1 MGMLSEEKYQSTKR
15 KIKSASLI
23 ILLIGLLAGGLLIF
37 MGYSRGSRYD
47 KNKIRVEMN
56 QEFMSSGFSER
67 YYELQEDLNKSHS
80 SIVFYMFGGFV
91 IVASC
96 MFSGFVYLTS
106 KGREI
111 AAYQAQQILPIAQE
125 GMQRMAPTA
134 REVMRESAPVYGEV
148 AKKIAKG
155 VKEGLKDE

>member
-1 MGMLSEEKYQSTKR
+1 MGMLNEEKYQSTKR
-15 KIKSASLI
+15 KIKTASLI

-47 KNKIRVEMN
+47 KNKIRVEMD

-67 YYELQEDLNKSHS
+67 YYELQEDLTKSHS

-91 IVASC
+91 IIASC
-96 MFSGFVYLTS
+96 MISGFVYLTS

-125 GMQRMAPTA
+125 GMQRMAPAA

-148 AKKIAKG
+148 AKEIAKG

>member
-1 MGMLSEEKYQSTKR
+1 MGMLNEEKYQSTKR
-15 KIKSASLI
+15 KIKTASLI

-47 KNKIRVEMN
+47 KNKIRVEMD

-67 YYELQEDLNKSHS
+67 YYELQEDLTKSHS
-80 SIVFYMFGGFV
+80 SIVFYIFGGFV
-91 IVASC
+91 IIASC
-96 MFSGFVYLTS
+96 MISGFVYLTS

-125 GMQRMAPTA
+125 GMQRMAPAA

-148 AKKIAKG
+148 AKEIAKG